1 MAQRAGI
8 VTLAS
13 DSTAGTHV
21 KSRHT
26 GTIDLDRFLPYR
38 LSVLSNLVSG
48 AIAEAYQRRF
58 GLSIPEWRV
67 LAVLARYPGLSA
79 AEVAERTRMDAVAVS
94 RAVARLLAAGRLR
107 RATSRDDRRRSVLT
121 VSAAGAAVYRE
132 VAPIALGYERE
143 LLAALGPEERAAID
157 RSLEALTDRAQALAK
172 SADAAAT
179 GSSGAPSSR
188 RKGAES
194 HAAMPQPQPRARRRT

>member
-1 MAQRAGI
+1 LPGRTSAEPLARRARI
-8 VTLAS
+8 VTLAT
-13 DSTAGTHV
+13 DSTAGTRV
-21 KSRHT
+21 KPPHS

-38 LSVLSNLVSG
+38 LSVLTNLVSG
-48 AIAEAYQRRF
+48 AIADAYQQRF

-79 AEVAERTRMDAVAVS
+79 AEVAGRTRMDAVAVS

-107 RATSRDDRRRSVLT
+107 RTTSRDDRRRSVLT

-143 LLAALGPEERAAID
+143 LLAALQPDDRAA
-157 RSLEALTDRAQALAK
+157 LERVLGLLTARAQSLAE
-172 SADAAAT
+172 AVDA
-179 GSSGAPSSR
+179 GPPPP
-188 RKGAES
+188 
-194 HAAMPQPQPRARRRT
+194 PQPKRGRGAGR

>member
-1 MAQRAGI
+1 M

-13 DSTAGTHV
+13 DWTADRQV
-21 KSRHT
+21 NPPDT
-26 GTIDLDRFLPYR
+26 GTIDLEQFLPYR
-38 LSVLSNLVSG
+38 LSVLTNLVSS
-48 AIAEAYQRRF
+48 AIADAYQRRF

-107 RATSRDDRRRSVLT
+107 RATSRADRRRSMLT
-121 VSAAGAAVYRE
+121 VSAAGATVYRK

-143 LLAALGPEERAAID
+143 LLAALGPRQRAALD
-157 RSLEALTDRAQALAK
+157 RSLEALTARAEALATD
-172 SADAAAT
+172 ADGAT
-179 GSSGAPSSR
+179 TAVAPSTR
-188 RKGAES
+188 
-194 HAAMPQPQPRARRRT
+194 PRRRNR

>member
-1 MAQRAGI
+1 MRLARRAGI
-8 VTLAS
+8 VTLAN
-13 DSTAGTHV
+13 DSTAGTRV
-21 KSRHT
+21 KPPHP

-38 LSVLSNLVSG
+38 LSVLSNLVSS
-48 AIAEAYQRRF
+48 AIADAYQQRF

-107 RATSRDDRRRSVLT
+107 RTTSRDDRRRSVLT
-121 VSAAGAAVYRE
+121 VSAAGAAVYRA

-143 LLAALGPEERAAID
+143 LLAALGEHSGRHVRP
-157 RSLEALTDRAQALAK
+157 SLGGLH
-172 SADAAAT
+172 
-179 GSSGAPSSR
+179 P
-188 RKGAES
+188 
-194 HAAMPQPQPRARRRT
+194 